1 MMMNLWIGDL
11 GWVHLGNSSLL
22 HVVSPGCRV
31 TAVTLAR
38 WLGCLG
44 YLGFFFCLPSW
55 RDWDQV
61 VDDDLFHGVATVADF
76 WLGHL
81 SPAGRRPSSESSK
94 RKCRSQCVSA
104 FQTCACIAFA
114 DGLWP
119 KQVTWPR
126 PN

>member
-1 MMMNLWIGDL
+1 MMNLWIGDL

-22 HVVSPGCRV
+22 HVVSPGCSV

-61 VDDDLFHGVATVADF
+61 VDDDLFHVWQLLLTFGWVIC
-76 WLGHL
+76 LQQ
-81 SPAGRRPSSESSK
+81 AGDQVLKAARENVGPS
-94 RKCRSQCVSA
+94 V
-104 FQTCACIAFA
+104 
-114 DGLWP
+114 
-119 KQVTWPR
+119 
-126 PN
+126 

>member
-1 MMMNLWIGDL
+1 MMNLWIGDL

-22 HVVSPGCRV
+22 HVVSPGRSI

-55 RDWDQV
+55 RDWDQMV
-61 VDDDLFHGVATVADF
+61 MMIFFMSGNCCCLLAGSSI
-76 WLGHL
+76 
-81 SPAGRRPSSESSK
+81 SPGWRPSSESSE
-94 RKCRSQCVSA
+94 RKCRSQCASA

-126 PN
+126 PK